1 MLKGARN
8 VKPLSRAHEKLEE
21 LKRLLTEMGSLL
33 VAFSGGADSTF
44 LLKVASDTLGERA
57 AALTA
62 TSPTYL
68 ETELCEAK
76 ALARRFGVRHL
87 VVESNELLIPNFAEN
102 TEKRCYWCKRELF
115 EICIREAKGLGIKWV
130 ADGTNA
136 DDTNDFRPGKEAA
149 GNLGVRSPLEEA
161 TFTKEEIRQLSKEMG
176 LPTWQKPN
184 LACLS
189 SRFPYGTK
197 ITEQRLKMVKKGEQ
211 ILRGLGFGQFRVR
224 FHNETARI
232 EVEPSAIEAFLKDG
246 VRQTVVEAFKE
257 IGFTYV
263 TLDLEGYRT
272 GSMNEVLKQRWP
284 QP

>member
-1 MLKGARN
+1 MLKGACN
-8 VKPLSRAHEKLEE
+8 VKPLSRAHKKLEE
-21 LKRLLTEMGSLL
+21 LKRLLSEMGSLL

-44 LLKVASDTLGERA
+44 LLKVAADTLGERA

-68 ETELCEAK
+68 ETELSEAK
-76 ALARRFGVRHL
+76 ALAGQFGVRHL

-115 EICIREAKGLGIKWV
+115 DICIRKAKRLGIKWV

-136 DDTNDFRPGKEAA
+136 DDMNDFRPGKEAA
-149 GNLGVRSPLEEA
+149 RDLGIRSPLEEA
-161 TFTKEEIRQLSKEMG
+161 TLTKEEIRQLSKEMG

-189 SRFPYGTK
+189 SRFPYGTR
-197 ITEQRLKMVKKGEQ
+197 ITEERLKMVKKGEQ

-224 FHNETARI
+224 FHNETVRI
-232 EVEPSAIEAFLKDG
+232 EVEPSAIEGFLKDG
-246 VRQTVVEAFKE
+246 VRQAVVEAFKE

-272 GSMNEVLKQRWP
+272 GSMNEVL
-284 QP
+284 